1 MTIQLHRLE
10 GFYWVARTGGFTA
23 AARAFPYPITQP
35 GVYQQV
41 RRLEEEMG
49 AALCERSTRDRVR
62 LTPAGERLFA
72 FCAPFFE
79 MLPSVVQSLG
89 DEARG
94 GTLRVDASGLAL
106 RQLLPAWVR
115 ALKRA
120 RPDYVVEMEEV
131 QVPELDRLRSG
142 AADVIVDHFTRVPTG
157 FASKVVATA
166 KSYVVLPRAH
176 GVARGAPTPSELRQ
190 LPLVSYH
197 PSLPQHA
204 AQMAAVRKH
213 IGEPARTVSA
223 SSADSILAFVEA
235 GLGYSVVPWID
246 PRGPR
251 GTGIQAFLQRGR
263 RTEHPVLA
271 VWRKANPPNN
281 AVALLLGALP
291 DAPAQED

>member
-23 AARAFPYPITQP
+23 AARSFPYPITQP
-35 GVYQQV
+35 GVFQQV
-41 RRLEEEMG
+41 RRLEDEMG
-49 AALCERSTRDRVR
+49 AVLCERSTRDRVR

-79 MLPSVVQSLG
+79 KLPSVIQMLG
-89 DEARG
+89 DDAG
-94 GTLRVDASGLAL
+94 GATLRIDASGLAL
-106 RQLLPAWVR
+106 RQLLPSWVR
-115 ALKRA
+115 SLKRA
-120 RPDYVVEMEEV
+120 RPDYVVEMEET

-142 AADVIVDHFTRVPTG
+142 AADVIVDHFTRAPTG
-157 FASKVVATA
+157 FSSKVVATA
-166 KSYVVLPRAH
+166 KSYVVVPRDRSTSRN
-176 GVARGAPTPSELRQ
+176 GFSPSALRE

-204 AQMAAVRKH
+204 AQIAAVRKH

-246 PRGPR
+246 PKGPR
-251 GTGIQAFLQRGR
+251 NARIQAFLQRGPE
-263 RTEHPVLA
+263 TEHTVLA
-271 VWRKANPPNN
+271 VWRKADPPNK
-281 AVALLLGALP
+281 AVQALLEC
-291 DAPAQED
+291 APG

>member
-1 MTIQLHRLE
+1 VTIQLHRLE

-35 GVYQQV
+35 GVFQQV
-41 RRLEEEMG
+41 RRLEDDMG
-49 AALCERSTRDRVR
+49 VVLCERSTRDRVR
-62 LTPAGERLFA
+62 LTPAGERLFV

-79 MLPSVVQSLG
+79 GLSSMIQTLG
-89 DEARG
+89 DDARG
-94 GTLRVDASGLAL
+94 ATLRVDASGLAL
-106 RQLLPAWVR
+106 RQLLPSWVR
-115 ALKRA
+115 SLKRA
-120 RPDYVVEMEEV
+120 RPDYIVEMEET

-166 KSYVVLPRAH
+166 KSYLVLPRGHAIRR
-176 GVARGAPTPSELRQ
+176 RGFSPSVLRG

-213 IGEPARTVSA
+213 VGEPARTVSV

-251 GTGIQAFLQRGR
+251 GSGIQAFLQRGPG
-263 RTEHPVLA
+263 TEHPVMA
-271 VWRKANPPNN
+271 VWRKADPPNKV
-281 AVALLLGALP
+281 VALLLDHLP
-291 DAPAQED
+291 DIR